1 MTKNNSDSAWK
12 EILDHYFKDCL
23 DYCLPELSCLI
34 DWSKKYVSLD
44 KELQAITKGAAAGNR
59 LVDKLFKVY
68 LINGNEQW
76 ILIHIEIQNQPDID
90 FPKRMFT
97 YGYRIFDKYQ
107 QPVISCGILADEQEN
122 WCPNQFQIGMAGS
135 YLKSEF
141 LVIKILN
148 YHARSEELENSKHV
162 FACVIYSQLKAIEN
176 KFKPDQERKRI
187 KFILTKRLYYKGFS
201 KEQII
206 NLYRFIDW
214 LIGLPEHFEIE
225 YDNDIDTLEDLN
237 IMTYISSRE
246 RREIE
251 KLRLTSLEQGKTE
264 TAIQITQKLLAE
276 NIAID
281 FIAKITGLSIAKIK
295 ELEKDIVIA

>member
-1 MTKNNSDSAWK
+1 MTMNNPDSAWK

-34 DWSKKYVSLD
+34 DWSKKYISLD
-44 KELQAITKGAAAGNR
+44 KELQAITKGAAAGKR

-68 LINGNEQW
+68 LLNGNEQW

-107 QPVISCGILADEQEN
+107 QPVISCAILADEQEN

-148 YHARSEELENSKHV
+148 YHDRLAELENSTHV

-176 KFKPDQERKRI
+176 KFKPDQERKHI
-187 KFILTKRLYYKGFS
+187 KFILTKRLYYKGFN

-225 YDNDIDTLEDLN
+225 YDNEIDKEPN
-237 IMTYISSRE
+237 IMVYISSRE
-246 RREIE
+246 RRERE
-251 KLRLTSLEQGKTE
+251 KERLTGLEQGKIE
-264 TAIQITQKLLAE
+264 TAKRLLAE
-276 NIAID
+276 NLTID
-281 FIAKITGLSIAKIK
+281 FVAKITDLSPAKIR
-295 ELEKDIVIA
+295 ELQAERPA